1 MSIGANLL
9 LILIGAILTF
19 AVNAHPHGVNLN
31 ALGAVFLVVGAI
43 SMAITLVM
51 QKRRR
56 SVVTQR
62 KVYGDGTPSSG
73 QVVEERRTFD
83 DPQIY

>member
-1 MSIGANLL
+1 MSIGANML
-9 LILIGAILTF
+9 LILVGAILTF
-19 AVNAHPHGVNLN
+19 AVTAHPRGINLN
-31 ALGAVFLVVGAI
+31 ALGMVFIVIGLI
-43 SMAITLVM
+43 SMAITLTL

-62 KVYGDGTPSSG
+62 KVYGDGTPASG

-83 DPQIY
+83 DPQAF